1 LSTTIIPTTSTTLGY
16 PKRGVRHRIW
26 PGLIGLAVI
35 LLGLVSVTFAAKHV
49 PNPASIPL
57 PISGTMDE
65 KGIPVGWDLET
76 FQNHHQIKLE
86 PLKNGQFGIRLVSE
100 ESSFGLHK
108 VIEVD
113 LKEFPMLSWRWKVDR
128 LPLAGDIREKD
139 KNDQAAQI
147 YVIFPNSLI
156 RLRSPMLGYLWDS
169 NAPAG
174 TTADGYSPVTPI
186 KVIVLRSG
194 KQQLGKW
201 VQERRN
207 VAEDYVRL
215 FGQSSLPKVGRVAI
229 WINSQ
234 HTKSTAQA
242 SFADLQFQR
251 AN

>member
-1 LSTTIIPTTSTTLGY
+1 MLHIPTTSTTLGC
-16 PKRGVRHRIW
+16 PKRGARHRFL
-26 PGLIGLAVI
+26 PALVGLAVI
-35 LLGLVSVTFAAKHV
+35 LLGLVSMTFAAKHT

-76 FQNHHQIKLE
+76 FQNHHQIKLD
-86 PLKNGQFGIRLVSE
+86 PLKDGQFGIRLVSE

-108 VIEVD
+108 SVEVD
-113 LKEFPMLSWRWKVDR
+113 LKEFPILTWRWKVDR
-128 LPLAGDIREKD
+128 LPLAGDVREKS

-186 KVIVLRSG
+186 KVMVLRSG

-215 FGQSSLPKVGRVAI
+215 FGQNSLPKVGRVAI